1 MQAEVEVDEEVHV
14 KLAAALTAAVV
25 VARHRRALGVADSVA
40 EPLGRALRGAEV
52 RVVDAVAAVVLAL
65 RDVARAV
72 AGAVADPARQA
83 ARRAL
88 AKLRLR
94 LLDRAAA
101 GVPAECGMW
110 GVRCGVWGVTQ
121 SWCGPYRKPNSHEHV
136 ASVCVHETSSGESA
150 CTATPRVRESRRIAP
165 ELRRSRA
172 GAAPELRPELRGSA
186 WNCASPTAHT

>member
-1 MQAEVEVDEEVHV
+1 MEVEAEADVEAEAEVDEEVHV

-110 GVRCGVWGVTQ
+110 GVCGVGF
-121 SWCGPYRKPNSHEHV
+121 
-136 ASVCVHETSSGESA
+136 
-150 CTATPRVRESRRIAP
+150 
-165 ELRRSRA
+165 
-172 GAAPELRPELRGSA
+172 GA
-186 WNCASPTAHT
+186 

>member
-1 MQAEVEVDEEVHV
+1 MEAEAEAEAEADVEVEVDEEVHV

-25 VARHRRALGVADSVA
+25 VARHRRALSVADSVA

-110 GVRCGVWGVTQ
+110 GVRCGGWGVTP
-121 SWCGPYRKPNSHEHV
+121 SCCGPYRKPNSHEHV

-150 CTATPRVRESRRIAP
+150 DGSHMRTKWTLDRIMRPPRSIRGE
-165 ELRRSRA
+165 RSLPHA
-172 GAAPELRPELRGSA
+172 EPL
-186 WNCASPTAHT
+186 